1 MKKHYKALVQ
11 QDDQISEQLKTKEGR
26 ELYWHSLVEQS
37 RNYDLID
44 LLLKSISLEG
54 DIIEF
59 GVWRGQ
65 TTKRMAAVAKNAGV
79 KKKLY
84 ACDSFEGFGD
94 ELITSK
100 DTSLFRS
107 VNRLKKKFN
116 AANDVPDKL
125 DEFFN
130 YFDLD
135 GFCIKGFFS
144 QSLSTIDN
152 TAKYCFAHV
161 DCDAYTSH
169 LDCLNYVYQ
178 RMSKGGCIVFYD
190 YDEKR
195 WPGATK
201 AVDEFLIDK
210 PEKIKFSK
218 KKENPAWYII
228 KA

>member
-1 MKKHYKALVQ
+1 MKKHYRALVQ

-26 ELYWHSLVEQS
+26 ELYWYSLVEQS
-37 RNYDLID
+37 QNYDLID

-125 DEFFN
+125 DEFFK

-135 GFCIKGFFS
+135 GLCIKGFFS

-152 TAKYCFAHV
+152 TTKYCFAHV
-161 DCDAYTSH
+161 DCDAYKSH

-178 RMSKGGCIVFYD
+178 RMSKDGCIVFDD
-190 YDEKR
+190 YDQKR

-201 AVDEFLIDK
+201 AVNEFLMDK

-228 KA
+228 KV

>member
-1 MKKHYKALVQ
+1 MKKQYKTNIEL
-11 QDDQISEQLKTKEGR
+11 DDQISEQLKTKEGR
-26 ELYWHSLVEQS
+26 QLYWHRLIEESQ
-37 RNYDLID
+37 NYDLID
-44 LLLKSISLEG
+44 LLLSSIVLEG

-59 GVWRGQ
+59 GVWRGHM
-65 TTKRMAAVAKNAGV
+65 TKRMAAVVKNADV
-79 KKKLY
+79 KKRLY

-94 ELITSK
+94 EVITSQ

-125 DEFFN
+125 DDFFK

-135 GFCIKGFFS
+135 GMCIKGFFS

-152 TAKYCFAHV
+152 SAKYCFAHV

-169 LDCLNYVYQ
+169 LDCLNYVYH
-178 RMSKGGCIVFYD
+178 RMSKDGCIVFDD
-190 YDEKR
+190 YDKIR

-201 AVDEFLIDK
+201 AVDEFLLDK
-210 PEKIKFSK
+210 PEKIKFSE

-228 KA
+228 KV

>member
-1 MKKHYKALVQ
+1 M
-11 QDDQISEQLKTKEGR
+11 
-26 ELYWHSLVEQS
+26 
-37 RNYDLID
+37 
-44 LLLKSISLEG
+44 LKSISLEG

-125 DEFFN
+125 DEFFK

-135 GFCIKGFFS
+135 GLCIKGFFS

-152 TAKYCFAHV
+152 STKYCFAHV

-178 RMSKGGCIVFYD
+178 RMSKDGCIVFDD

-201 AVDEFLIDK
+201 AVDEFLMDK

-228 KA
+228 KV

>member
-1 MKKHYKALVQ
+1 MKKRYKTLVEL
-11 QDDQISEQLKTKEGR
+11 DDQISEQLKTKEGR
-26 ELYWHSLVEQS
+26 QSYWHRLMKESQ
-37 RNYDLID
+37 NYDLID
-44 LLLKSISLEG
+44 LLLSSIVLEG

-59 GVWRGQ
+59 GVWRGHM
-65 TTKRMAAVAKNAGV
+65 TKRMAAVVKNADV
-79 KKKLY
+79 KKRLY

-94 ELITSK
+94 EVITSQ

-107 VNRLKKKFN
+107 ANRLKKKFTL
-116 AANDVPDKL
+116 ANDVPGKL
-125 DEFFN
+125 DEFFK

-135 GFCIKGFFS
+135 GVCIKGFFS
-144 QSLSTIDN
+144 ESLYSIDN
-152 TAKYCFAHV
+152 SAKYCFANV

-178 RMSKGGCIVFYD
+178 RMSKGGCIVFDD

-201 AVDEFLIDK
+201 AVDEFLLDK
-210 PEKIKFSK
+210 PEEIKFSE

-228 KA
+228 KV

>member
-125 DEFFN
+125 DEFFK

-135 GFCIKGFFS
+135 GLCIKGFFS

-152 TAKYCFAHV
+152 TTKYCFAHV

-178 RMSKGGCIVFYD
+178 RMSKDGCIV
-190 YDEKR
+190 
-195 WPGATK
+195 GATK

-228 KA
+228 KV

>member
-26 ELYWHSLVEQS
+26 ELYWHSLVDQS

-125 DEFFN
+125 DEFFK

-135 GFCIKGFFS
+135 GLCIKGFFS

-152 TAKYCFAHV
+152 L
-161 DCDAYTSH
+161 S
-169 LDCLNYVYQ
+169 
-178 RMSKGGCIVFYD
+178 
-190 YDEKR
+190 
-195 WPGATK
+195 
-201 AVDEFLIDK
+201 LIHISE
-210 PEKIKFSK
+210 PTR
-218 KKENPAWYII
+218 PY
-228 KA
+228 

>member
-1 MKKHYKALVQ
+1 MKKQYKTLVEL
-11 QDDQISEQLKTKEGR
+11 DEQISEQLKTKEGR
-26 ELYWHSLVEQS
+26 QSYWHGLIKESQ
-37 RNYDLID
+37 NYDLID
-44 LLLKSISLEG
+44 LLLSSIALEG

-125 DEFFN
+125 DDFFK

-135 GFCIKGFFS
+135 GLCIKGFFS

-152 TAKYCFAHV
+152 ST
-161 DCDAYTSH
+161 
-169 LDCLNYVYQ
+169 
-178 RMSKGGCIVFYD
+178 
-190 YDEKR
+190 
-195 WPGATK
+195 
-201 AVDEFLIDK
+201 
-210 PEKIKFSK
+210 
-218 KKENPAWYII
+218 
-228 KA
+228 

>member
-1 MKKHYKALVQ
+1 MKKQYKTNVQ
-11 QDDQISEQLKTKEGR
+11 LDDQISEQMKTKEGR
-26 ELYWHSLVEQS
+26 ELYWHSLIEQS

-44 LLLKSISLEG
+44 LLLSSIVLEG

-59 GVWRGQ
+59 GVWRGNM
-65 TTKRMAAVAKNAGV
+65 TKRMAAAAKNAGV
-79 KKKLY
+79 KKRLY
-84 ACDSFEGFGD
+84 ACDSFEGFGN
-94 ELITSK
+94 EVITSQ

-107 VNRLKKKFN
+107 VNRLKKKFTL
-116 AANDVPDKL
+116 ASDVPGKL
-125 DEFFN
+125 DEFFK

-135 GFCIKGFFS
+135 GVCIKGFFS
-144 QSLSTIDN
+144 ESLNSIDN
-152 TAKYCFAHV
+152 SAKYCFANV

-178 RMSKGGCIVFYD
+178 RMSKGGCIVFDD

-201 AVDEFLIDK
+201 AVDEFLLDK
-210 PEKIKFSK
+210 PEKIKFSE

-228 KA
+228 KF

>member
-1 MKKHYKALVQ
+1 ML
-11 QDDQISEQLKTKEGR
+11 S
-26 ELYWHSLVEQS
+26 
-37 RNYDLID
+37 
-44 LLLKSISLEG
+44 SIVLEG

-59 GVWRGQ
+59 GVWRGHM
-65 TTKRMAAVAKNAGV
+65 TKRMAAVVKNADV
-79 KKKLY
+79 KKRLY

-94 ELITSK
+94 EVITSQ

-125 DEFFN
+125 DDFFK

-135 GFCIKGFFS
+135 GMCIKGFFS

-152 TAKYCFAHV
+152 SAKYCFAHV

-169 LDCLNYVYQ
+169 FDCLNYVYH
-178 RMSKGGCIVFYD
+178 RMSKDGCIVFDD
-190 YDEKR
+190 YDKKR

-201 AVDEFLIDK
+201 AVDEFLLDK
-210 PEKIKFSK
+210 PEKIKFSE

-228 KA
+228 KV